1 MIICFASSCPLSS
14 ACNHIVW
21 FAGGPRNPQGIN
33 FEALRPLIKS
43 EQASVSEPDASVLC
57 THASP

>member
-1 MIICFASSCPLSS
+1 MFCLKLSIVERV
-14 ACNHIVW
+14 CNHIVW

-43 EQASVSEPDASVLC
+43 EQASVSEPDACVLC